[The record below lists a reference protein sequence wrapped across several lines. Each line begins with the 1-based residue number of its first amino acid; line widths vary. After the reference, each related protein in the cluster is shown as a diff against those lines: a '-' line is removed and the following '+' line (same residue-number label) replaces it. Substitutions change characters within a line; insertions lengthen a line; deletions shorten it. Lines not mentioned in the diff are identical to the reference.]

1 MQRRRLCSCRCP
13 TTVNSQNT
21 DRQADRQAGRQT
33 DRQIDRQATHTHT
46 CGYATS
52 RTPEETAA
60 YLGVIAAKRRRP
72 QAPRSPVLVLERGH
86 THGQRPLVSRG
97 LILLLASSVAPHSP
111 AAHLALSLCCSR
123 FCALSFGALSFS
135 SFLFLVS
142 VSLSL
147 CLSLSLFPRL
157 SPFPVV
163 AKPPQREKALN
174 VTRHSAG

>member
-1 MQRRRLCSCRCP
+1 M
-13 TTVNSQNT
+13 
-21 DRQADRQAGRQT
+21 QAGRQT

-123 FCALSFGALSFS
+123 FCALSFGALSFCH
-135 SFLFLVS
+135 LFNPLS
-142 VSLSL
+142 RSLSHPFSFSFPSPFPSVFL
-147 CLSLSLFPRL
+147 CLSFPVFPLSLSSQSPR
-157 SPFPVV
+157 SG
-163 AKPPQREKALN
+163 KK
-174 VTRHSAG
+174 H